1 MHYLHNT
8 VIFEPL
14 IPVIIG
20 FFNYQRLRDKLSK
33 PFLLYLI
40 LLSILEIV
48 CLYLSFQSKSN
59 HFFYNLIDLITIIF
73 FTYIFWIERNKIL
86 VLVLGLVFIFSLL
99 NFLFKDP
106 FFFNEMNYSLIH
118 ISVGFTSLFYISMS
132 VTSKN
137 SLSFDSFR
145 FWFFSG
151 FLISSLTTINL
162 YIFLPRIIL
171 LDPSHVLVQ
180 YYSFFNFIAS
190 TLQYLCFSIA
200 FLCKK

>member
-1 MHYLHNT
+1 MHYLHNI

-20 FFNYQRLRDKLSK
+20 FFKYQQLRDKLSK

-48 CLYLSFQSKSN
+48 SLYLSLQSISN
-59 HFFYNLIDLITIIF
+59 HIIYNIIDLLTIIF
-73 FTYIFWIERNKIL
+73 FTYIFWIEENKIIVSL
-86 VLVLGLVFIFSLL
+86 LTFAFVFSLV
-99 NFLFKDP
+99 NFFYRDP
-106 FFFNEMNYSLIH
+106 FFFNEMNYSLIY
-118 ISVGFTSLFYISMS
+118 ISVGFTSLFFISMS
-132 VTSKN
+132 VTSKI
-137 SLSFDSFR
+137 SLSLDSFR
-145 FWFFSG
+145 FWLFSG
-151 FLISSLTTINL
+151 FLITSLTTINL

-180 YYSFFNFIAS
+180 YYSFFNFIVS